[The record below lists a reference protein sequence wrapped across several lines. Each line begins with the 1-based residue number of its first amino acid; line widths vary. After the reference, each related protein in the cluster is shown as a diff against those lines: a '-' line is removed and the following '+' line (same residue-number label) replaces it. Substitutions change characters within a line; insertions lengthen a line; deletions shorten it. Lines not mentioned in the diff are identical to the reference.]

1 MAKKAKQREVVVVA
15 SKVKEAVKEAGCQ
28 SSGDLVDAI
37 SDKVHDLLEAAVERA
52 KENGRATVRP
62 YDL

>member
-1 MAKKAKQREVVVVA
+1 MAKKAKQREVVIVA
-15 SKVKEAVKEAGCQ
+15 SKVKDAVREAGCQ
-28 SSGDLVDAI
+28 SSGDLVEAI
-37 SDKVHDLLEAAVERA
+37 SEKVHDLLEAAVARA

>member
-1 MAKKAKQREVVVVA
+1 MAKKQKQREVVVVA
-15 SKVKEAVKEAGCQ
+15 SKVKEAVKESGCQ

-37 SDKVHDLLEAAVERA
+37 SDKVHDMLEAAVERA
-52 KENGRATVRP
+52 KNNGRATVRP

>member
-1 MAKKAKQREVVVVA
+1 MAKGKREIVVVG
-15 SKVKEAVKEAGCQ
+15 SKMKDAVKAAGCQ
-28 SSGDLVDAI
+28 SSGDLIEAV
-37 SDKVHDLLEAAVERA
+37 SNKVHDMIEAAVKRA